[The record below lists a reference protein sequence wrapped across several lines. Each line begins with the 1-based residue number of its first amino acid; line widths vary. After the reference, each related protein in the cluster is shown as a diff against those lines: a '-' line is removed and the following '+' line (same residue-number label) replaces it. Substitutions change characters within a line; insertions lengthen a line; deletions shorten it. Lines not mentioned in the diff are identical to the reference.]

1 MKMRIVPLVI
11 GLFLAL
17 VPGRLLACIC
27 TAERT
32 EREAIDRAE
41 TVFAGRV
48 LWVRATADGE
58 YEATLLVS
66 RWWKGRGLTATVR
79 TSQSSCGAGFRVGR
93 MYRVFTARHQGRL
106 FTSPCLGPNPP
117 AAPPPV
123 ALRAAAARGWGCAG

>member
-1 MKMRIVPLVI
+1 MTIRPLPV
-11 GLFLAL
+11 LLALSLAL
-17 VPGRLLACIC
+17 VPGRLLACMC

-48 LWVRATADGE
+48 LWVRTVADGE
-58 YEATLLVS
+58 REATLLVR

-79 TSQSSCGAGFRVGR
+79 TSKSSCGTEFRVGR
-93 MYRVFTARHQGRL
+93 AYRVFTIRHQGRL
-106 FTSPCLGPNPP
+106 FTGACLGPSPV
-117 AAPPPV
+117 ASPPV